1 MRIRFAVLYTISEC
15 LYLYNEFRHKYWLE
29 FPDLISGKDLK
40 IGAFNESTRF
50 SKEDVWRL

>member
-1 MRIRFAVLYTISEC
+1 MRVRFAVLYTLSEC

-50 SKEDVWRL
+50 SKEDV